1 MLGVLFAVIEE
12 QIPVL
17 RGITTESQYGFLVE
31 MEVLVQVVLLHIL
44 VLHAQVELLDHVGDE
59 VLHQQA
65 EHLIAVDTDNLLL
78 HSRLD

>member
-44 VLHAQVELLDHVGDE
+44 VLHARVELLAHVGDE

-65 EHLIAVDTDNLLL
+65 EHLIAVDADNLLL